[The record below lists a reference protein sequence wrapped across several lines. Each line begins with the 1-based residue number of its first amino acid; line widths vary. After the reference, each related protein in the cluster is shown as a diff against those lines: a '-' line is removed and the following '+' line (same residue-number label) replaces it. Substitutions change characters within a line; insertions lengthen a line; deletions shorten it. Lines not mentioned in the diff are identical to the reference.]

1 MIALSNTSPM
11 RQSGTT
17 ISTWLLIAFFLII
30 SATVSTSADPA
41 RWKSEWPRTDFSI
54 HSVDLS
60 EIMSGGPPKDGI
72 PALIDPEFVEVETET
87 QLSPR
92 EPVMTLELG
101 DSAPRAYPVRY
112 LLWHEI
118 VNDVIADVPVAV
130 TYCPLCNS
138 GVFFDRR
145 VDGETLTFGVS
156 GKLRN
161 SDMVMYDRESESWW
175 QQAVGEAIA
184 GSRTGQMLGTLPGW
198 LESWSEF
205 AQRNPDG
212 LVMDEPN
219 YPRRYGYN
227 PYVGY
232 DTSSF
237 PFLYSGELPPF
248 DIAPLA
254 RVVRVGNRAW
264 LLESLRE
271 AGELTGYG
279 VKFTWTEGQASPLDT
294 RLVADGRDV
303 GTVRVRDAIT
313 GDDLPHDLM
322 FAFAFHAFYPDG
334 EWVLEN

>member
-60 EIMSGGPPKDGI
+60 EITSGGPPKDGI

-87 QLSPR
+87 RLSPR

>member
-1 MIALSNTSPM
+1 MIVLPNASPS
-11 RQSGTT
+11 RQSWAAV
-17 ISTWLLIAFFLII
+17 SARLLTAFFLVI
-30 SATVSTSADPA
+30 STAVTALADPA

-72 PALIDPEFVEVETET
+72 PALIDPEFIAVETET
-87 QLSPR
+87 RLSPR

-184 GSRTGQMLGTLPGW
+184 GSRTGQMLATLPGW

-212 LVMDEPN
+212 LVMDEPS

-248 DIAPLA
+248 DITPLA

-264 LLESLRE
+264 LLENLRE
-271 AGELTGYG
+271 AGELTEYG
-279 VKFTWTEGQASPLDT
+279 VEFTWTAGQASPLDT

>member
-1 MIALSNTSPM
+1 MIALLNASPV
-11 RQSGTT
+11 RQSGTA
-17 ISTWLLIAFFLII
+17 IFAWLLIASFLII
-30 SATVSTSADPA
+30 SAAFSASADPA

-54 HSVDLS
+54 HSVDLT

-72 PALIDPEFVEVETET
+72 PALIDPEFIAVGTET
-87 QLSPR
+87 RLSPR
-92 EPVMTLELG
+92 EPVMTLELS

-118 VNDVIADVPVAV
+118 VNDVIAGVPVAV

-184 GSRTGQMLGTLPGW
+184 GSRTGQMLATLPGW

-248 DIAPLA
+248 DISPLA

-271 AGELTGYG
+271 AGEFTEHG
-279 VKFTWTEGQASPLDT
+279 VEFTWTEGQASPLDT

-313 GDDLPHDLM
+313 GNDLPHDLM